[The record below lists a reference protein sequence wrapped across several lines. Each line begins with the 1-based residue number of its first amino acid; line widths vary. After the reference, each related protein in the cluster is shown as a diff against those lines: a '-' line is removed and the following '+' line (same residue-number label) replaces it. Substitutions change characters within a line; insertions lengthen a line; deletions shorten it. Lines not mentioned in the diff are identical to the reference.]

1 MKRCPWP
8 KRPTSWLT
16 TPGCWPGRRWD
27 RYACARPRAGRDLI
41 GRALDVARG
50 RAAIGV
56 LPYLLSHVAID
67 LAASDRWPEAEAAF
81 HEVIQ
86 LARETNQ
93 MTDLA
98 PALSRLAWLE
108 ARQGHEQL
116 SRAHAAEA
124 LQLSGDH
131 GLRLSELWSIAALGE
146 LELALGRPAEALVC
160 FRRQQQVLDECGIA
174 DVDLSPAPELVEL
187 YLRWA
192 NDASRGKAASV
203 FENDA
208 KAKGQP
214 WALARAARMPRASRR
229 RREMDAVF
237 AMALDLHAQTP
248 DVFETARTRLAYGS
262 RLRRSRQRARSREQL
277 RAAIQ
282 TLRRPGGG
290 VVVKDGPGRT
300 GRHGGN
306 RSRTR
311 PVHA

>member
-1 MKRCPWP
+1 
-8 KRPTSWLT
+8 
-16 TPGCWPGRRWD
+16 
-27 RYACARPRAGRDLI
+27 
-41 GRALDVARG
+41 
-50 RAAIGV
+50 
-56 LPYLLSHVAID
+56 
-67 LAASDRWPEAEAAF
+67 
-81 HEVIQ
+81 
-86 LARETNQ
+86 

-98 PALSRLAWLE
+98 SALSRLAWLE

-116 SRAHAAEA
+116 SRTHAAEA

-160 FRRQQQVLDECGIA
+160 FGRQQQVLDECGIA

-187 YLRWA
+187 YLRMGQRTTA
-192 NDASRGKAASV
+192 EKLASV

-214 WALARAARMPRASRR
+214 WALARAARSRGLLVGDA
-229 RREMDAVF
+229 EMDAVF
-237 AMALDLHAQTP
+237 AMALDLHARTP

-282 TLRRPGGG
+282 HFDDLGAGSWSKMARAELAA
-290 VVVKDGPGRT
+290 T
-300 GRHGGN
+300 GETAREP
-306 RSRTR
+306 R
-311 PVHA
+311 PVHS